1 MEESKTIRLEL
12 STDNSTF
19 GNSFY
24 TGLEL
29 PAKDY
34 EICDALHKIRAAE
47 LPRHAVSISVLE
59 CQILPELTDIRLDAP
74 ALEELNFLSARLG
87 QLDDNQQWI
96 LQAVAKQFLHSEE
109 DDPVRMKDLI
119 NMTYS
124 LEDVPAIPNV
134 STDGQLGRF
143 VIVNDMHEDVMA
155 VPEQSLYLLD
165 QQKIG
170 RLQREHDGGVFI
182 GRRYIAAGQ
191 YKMPEIYDGEHLPE
205 PVPDE
210 NYAFALLISEAP
222 ENFAEETADSA
233 EWIRLPMDKAEANWI
248 AGLHKESCIED
259 CVYYDFESSVPQI
272 TEDLFGDMRDFDQ
285 LNMLA
290 ERMAAMSLPEQVKFK
305 AALAAEQPKD
315 IAGALNIA
323 EHLSEYELSGASET
337 YEQFFM
343 EYLQRHLDSRF
354 DGRWLD
360 TLLTR
365 NGGRELFERL
375 GASLT
380 DYGVISA
387 RGRSLY
393 ELVSFEDVQNKE
405 LAGQSMA
412 DEKFDVIELLD
423 RKALFSNGRIAP
435 EEIPEGLYA
444 YDLRYSDEENCFVS
458 IEPKVRVD
466 HGGTVLMKEALDF
479 GESGYIP
486 LTEDSSPNFL
496 SEEMT
501 PEEFAGADMDEKE
514 AMQMGGM
521 TV

>member
-1 MEESKTIRLEL
+1 MEETKTMKLEL
-12 STDNSTF
+12 STDNRTF
-19 GNSFY
+19 GNRFY

-34 EICDALHKIRAAE
+34 EIRDALHRIRAE
-47 LPRHAVSISVLE
+47 GLPGHAVSISVLE
-59 CQILPELTDIRLDAP
+59 CHILPELTDIRLDAP
-74 ALEELNFLSARLG
+74 ELEELNFLSARLRS
-87 QLDDNQQWI
+87 LDDNQQWI
-96 LQAVAKQFLHSEE
+96 LQAVAKQFLHPEE
-109 DDPVRMKDLI
+109 DDPIRMKDLI
-119 NMTYS
+119 NMTYG

-182 GRRYIAAGQ
+182 GHRYIAAGQ
-191 YKMPEIYDGEHLPE
+191 YKMPEVYDGEHLPE

-233 EWIRLPMDKAEANWI
+233 EWIRLPMDKAEANRI

-290 ERMAAMSLPEQVKFK
+290 ERMAAMYPPEQVKFK
-305 AALAAEQPKD
+305 AALAAERPKV
-315 IAGALNIA
+315 IAGALDIA
-323 EHLSEYELSGASET
+323 GHLSEYELSGASET

-360 TLLTR
+360 TLLAR
-365 NGGRELFERL
+365 NEGRELLERL
-375 GASLT
+375 GASVT

-393 ELVSFEDVQNKE
+393 ELVPFEDVQDKE
-405 LAGQSMA
+405 LAGQSMTN
-412 DEKFDVIELLD
+412 EKLDMIGLLD

-444 YDLRYSDEENCFVS
+444 YDLRYSDEENRFVS

-466 HGGTVLMKEALDF
+466 HGGTVLMKELLDF

-486 LTEDSSPNFL
+486 FTEDSSPNFL

-501 PEEFAGADMDEKE
+501 PEEFAKSDMDAEE
-514 AMQMGGM
+514 AVQMGGLI
-521 TV
+521 V